1 MSCLHSKN
9 LYERIEKLQIEI
21 DDLSKKV
28 AFNNSES
35 AKLSVNFFLINPKKE
50 EEVKIFNIED
60 SLCGNT
66 LIV

>member
-28 AFNNSES
+28 AFNNSEP
-35 AKLSVNFFLINPKKE
+35 AKLSVNF
-50 EEVKIFNIED
+50 
-60 SLCGNT
+60 SY
-66 LIV
+66 